1 MFQPGDL
8 VGLNG
13 SRGPELAVIDTLSG
27 SKAAL
32 RVGGEARRQ
41 QVPLRE
47 LDALAALPGAFD
59 PPASLLAPPWG
70 LTAEV
75 LQQHK
80 PSSRDLAAAWLL
92 LTEPVT
98 PAAASPS
105 GAAADGTPAV
115 MPLEDLVAL
124 VAPADAPAARAA
136 CWLVLQQPEQHFF
149 RWRHG
154 ALQPRSLRDLRQLR
168 RERHLERLARLR
180 EQRWQALLQQ
190 RQPLDP
196 SSLDAE
202 ARAQLDRLLA
212 LATGDITTPLP
223 LALRQALHSA
233 HCSAEPGAVRRLLV
247 DLGQW
252 EPHGLPSLQR
262 TAWDQGFAPE
272 LLAEA
277 ERLIAAAALPQPG
290 DDLRRDLTGLRTYT
304 LDDPDTQ
311 EIDDALSLE
320 QLAEGRQ
327 RLWVHI
333 ADPGRLVPAESPL
346 DLEARRRASS
356 LYLADRVVPMFP
368 FPLATGPFSLRQGQR
383 CPAWSTAIELEVDG
397 AVAAVEIV
405 RSWVVPTYRLS
416 YADGDAL
423 IELAP
428 KEEPDLASIDTLL
441 ERRRRW
447 RLAQGALQME
457 QPEGRIRAAEG
468 QTSVEITDP
477 TPARALVAEAMIL
490 NGAVI
495 AGYGV
500 SEGLA
505 LPYRGQPSAEL
516 PPAAQLEAL
525 PPGPVRHMALRRC
538 LTRGV
543 TGVQPSHHFSLGL
556 SAYVQATS
564 PIRRYADLLVQRQLA
579 AHQQQLPPLDG
590 TELGALLDQLDPA
603 LREGV
608 QISREDQRHWQQV
621 WFEQH
626 PDERLEGVFLRWLR
640 EQDRLGLVHL
650 EALALDVAARC
661 PAAAEAGTLLTVQV
675 QMVDSLSDLLRLEAR

>member
-1 MFQPGDL
+1 M
-8 VGLNG
+8 
-13 SRGPELAVIDTLSG
+13 IDTLSG

-32 RVGGEARRQ
+32 RVGFEARRQ

-47 LDALAALPGAFD
+47 LDPLVSLPGTFN
-59 PPASLLAPPWG
+59 PPASMVAPPWG
-70 LTAEV
+70 LTAEL
-75 LQQHK
+75 LQQQR
-80 PSSRDLAAAWLL
+80 PSSRDLGAAWLL
-92 LTEPVT
+92 LSEPVS
-98 PAAASPS
+98 PAA
-105 GAAADGTPAV
+105 GAASSHGAPPAA
-115 MPLEDLVAL
+115 MPLEELVAL
-124 VAPADAPAARAA
+124 VAPADTPAARAA
-136 CWLVLQQPEQHFF
+136 CWLVLQHQEQHFF

-154 ALQPRSLRDLRQLR
+154 AVQPRTLRDLRQLR
-168 RERHLERLARLR
+168 RERHLERLSRLR

-196 SSLDAE
+196 SSLDAQ
-202 ARAQLDRLLA
+202 ARAQLDHLLA
-212 LATGDITTPLP
+212 LAGGDTTTPLP
-223 LALRQALHSA
+223 VALRQALHGA

-252 EPHGLPSLQR
+252 EPHALPSLQR
-262 TAWDQGFAPE
+262 TVWEQGFVPD

-277 ERLIAAAALPQPG
+277 ERLIAAAADPQPG
-290 DDLRRDLTGLRTYT
+290 DDQRRDLTTLRTYT
-304 LDDPDTQ
+304 LDDPDTL

-320 QLAEGRQ
+320 QLGDGRQ

-333 ADPGRLVPAESPL
+333 ADPGRLVPPESPL

-368 FPLATGPFSLRQGQR
+368 FPLATGPFSLRQGHR
-383 CPAWSTAIELEVDG
+383 CAAWSTAIELDDEG
-397 AVAAVEIV
+397 AVADVEIV
-405 RSWVVPTYRLS
+405 RSWVLPTYRLS

-428 KEEPDLASIDTLL
+428 KEEPDLASIDALL

-447 RLAQGALQME
+447 RVAQGALQME
-457 QPEGRIRAAEG
+457 QPEGRIRAVDG

-477 TPARALVAEAMIL
+477 SPARALVAEAMIL

-495 AGYGV
+495 AAYGV

-543 TGVQPSHHFSLGL
+543 TGVQPCHHFSLGL

-564 PIRRYADLLVQRQLA
+564 PIRRYADLVVQRQLA
-579 AHQQQLPPLDG
+579 AHQQHQPPLDG
-590 TELGALLDQLDPA
+590 TDLGALLDQLDPP

-626 PDERLEGVFLRWLR
+626 PQERLEGVFLRWLR

-661 PAAAEAGTLLTVQV
+661 PAAAEPGTTLTVHV

>member
-1 MFQPGDL
+1 MAFQPGDL

-13 SRGPELAVIDTLSG
+13 TRGPELAVIDTLSG

-32 RVGGEARRQ
+32 RVGFEARRQ

-47 LDALAALPGAFD
+47 LDPLVSLPGTFN
-59 PPASLLAPPWG
+59 PPASMVAPPWG
-70 LTAEV
+70 LTAEL
-75 LQQHK
+75 LQQQR
-80 PSSRDLAAAWLL
+80 PSSRDLGAAWLL
-92 LTEPVT
+92 LSEPAST
-98 PAAASPS
+98 AAAGASSHGAPPAA
-105 GAAADGTPAV
+105 
-115 MPLEDLVAL
+115 MPLEELVAL
-124 VAPADAPAARAA
+124 VAPADTPAARAA
-136 CWLVLQQPEQHFF
+136 CWLVLQHQEQHFF

-154 ALQPRSLRDLRQLR
+154 AVQPRTLRDLRQLR
-168 RERHLERLARLR
+168 RERHLERLSRLR

-196 SSLDAE
+196 NSLDAQ
-202 ARAQLDRLLA
+202 ARAQLDHLLA
-212 LATGDITTPLP
+212 LAGGDTTTPLP
-223 LALRQALHSA
+223 VALRQALHGA

-252 EPHGLPSLQR
+252 EPHALPSLQR
-262 TAWDQGFAPE
+262 TVWEQGFVPD

-277 ERLIAAAALPQPG
+277 ERLIAAAADPQPG
-290 DDLRRDLTGLRTYT
+290 DDQRRDLTTLRTYT
-304 LDDPDTQ
+304 LDDPDTL

-320 QLAEGRQ
+320 QLGDGRQ

-333 ADPGRLVPAESPL
+333 ADPGRLVPPESPL

-368 FPLATGPFSLRQGQR
+368 FPLATGPFSLRQGHR
-383 CPAWSTAIELEVDG
+383 CAAWSTAIELDDEG

-405 RSWVVPTYRLS
+405 RSWVLPTYRLS

-428 KEEPDLASIDTLL
+428 KEEPDLASIDALL

-447 RLAQGALQME
+447 RVAQGALQME
-457 QPEGRIRAAEG
+457 QPEGRIRAVDG

-477 TPARALVAEAMIL
+477 SPARALVAEAMIL

-495 AGYGV
+495 AAYGV

-543 TGVQPSHHFSLGL
+543 TGVQPCHHFSLGL

-564 PIRRYADLLVQRQLA
+564 PIRRYADLVVQRQLA
-579 AHQQQLPPLDG
+579 AHQQHQPPLDG
-590 TELGALLDQLDPA
+590 TDLGALLDQLDPP

-626 PDERLEGVFLRWLR
+626 PLERREGVFLRWLR

-650 EALALDVAARC
+650 ETLALDVAARC
-661 PAAAEAGTLLTVQV
+661 PAAAEPGTTLTAHV

>member
-1 MFQPGDL
+1 MAFQPGDL

-13 SRGPELAVIDTLSG
+13 TRGPELAVIDSLSG

-32 RVGGEARRQ
+32 RVGFEARRQ

-47 LDALAALPGAFD
+47 LDPLVSLPGTFN
-59 PPASLLAPPWG
+59 PPASMVAPPWG
-70 LTAEV
+70 LTAEL
-75 LQQHK
+75 LQQQR
-80 PSSRDLAAAWLL
+80 PSSRDLGAAWLL
-92 LTEPVT
+92 LSEPAST
-98 PAAASPS
+98 AAAGASSHGAPPAA
-105 GAAADGTPAV
+105 
-115 MPLEDLVAL
+115 MPLEELVAL
-124 VAPADAPAARAA
+124 VAPADTPAARAA
-136 CWLVLQQPEQHFF
+136 CWLVLQHQEQHFF

-154 ALQPRSLRDLRQLR
+154 AVQPRTLRDLRQLR
-168 RERHLERLARLR
+168 RERHLERLSRLR

-196 SSLDAE
+196 SSLDAQ
-202 ARAQLDRLLA
+202 ARAQLDHLLA
-212 LATGDITTPLP
+212 LAGGDTTTPLP
-223 LALRQALHSA
+223 VALRQALHGA

-252 EPHGLPSLQR
+252 EPHALPSLQR
-262 TAWDQGFAPE
+262 TVWEQGFVPE

-277 ERLIAAAALPQPG
+277 ERLIAAAADPQPG
-290 DDLRRDLTGLRTYT
+290 DDQRRDLTTLRTYT
-304 LDDPDTQ
+304 LDDPDTL

-320 QLAEGRQ
+320 QLGDGRQ

-333 ADPGRLVPAESPL
+333 ADPGRLVPPESPL

-368 FPLATGPFSLRQGQR
+368 FPLATGPFSLRQGHR
-383 CPAWSTAIELEVDG
+383 CAAWSTAIELDDEG

-405 RSWVVPTYRLS
+405 RSWVLPTYRLS

-428 KEEPDLASIDTLL
+428 KEEPDLASIDALL

-447 RLAQGALQME
+447 RVAQGALQME
-457 QPEGRIRAAEG
+457 QPEGRIRAVDG

-477 TPARALVAEAMIL
+477 SPARALVAEAMIL

-495 AGYGV
+495 AAYGV

-543 TGVQPSHHFSLGL
+543 TGVQPCHHFSLGL

-564 PIRRYADLLVQRQLA
+564 PIRRYADLVVQRQLA
-579 AHQQQLPPLDG
+579 AHQQHQPPLDG
-590 TELGALLDQLDPA
+590 TDLGALLDQLDPP

-626 PDERLEGVFLRWLR
+626 PQERLEGVFLRWLR

-661 PAAAEAGTLLTVQV
+661 PAAAEPGTTFTVHV

>member
-1 MFQPGDL
+1 LAFQPGDL

-32 RVGGEARRQ
+32 RVGFEARRQ

-47 LDALAALPGAFD
+47 LDPLVSLPGTFN
-59 PPASLLAPPWG
+59 PPASMVAPPWG
-70 LTAEV
+70 LTAEL
-75 LQQHK
+75 LQQQR
-80 PSSRDLAAAWLL
+80 PSSRDLGAAWLL
-92 LTEPVT
+92 LSEPVS
-98 PAAASPS
+98 PAAA
-105 GAAADGTPAV
+105 GASSHGAPPAA
-115 MPLEDLVAL
+115 MPLEELVAL
-124 VAPADAPAARAA
+124 VAPADTPAARAA
-136 CWLVLQQPEQHFF
+136 CWLVLQHQEQHFF

-154 ALQPRSLRDLRQLR
+154 AVQPRTLRDLRQLR
-168 RERHLERLARLR
+168 RERHLERLSRLR

-196 SSLDAE
+196 SSLDAQ
-202 ARAQLDRLLA
+202 ARAQLDHLLA
-212 LATGDITTPLP
+212 LAGGDTTTPLP
-223 LALRQALHSA
+223 VALRQALHGA

-252 EPHGLPSLQR
+252 EPHALPSLQR
-262 TAWDQGFAPE
+262 TVWEQGFVPE

-277 ERLIAAAALPQPG
+277 ERLIAAAADPQLG
-290 DDLRRDLTGLRTYT
+290 DDQRRDLTTLRTYT
-304 LDDPDTQ
+304 LDDPDTL

-320 QLAEGRQ
+320 QLGDGRQ

-333 ADPGRLVPAESPL
+333 ADPGRLVPPESPL

-368 FPLATGPFSLRQGQR
+368 FPLATGPFSLRQGHR
-383 CPAWSTAIELEVDG
+383 CAAWSTAIELDDEG

-405 RSWVVPTYRLS
+405 RSWVLPTYRLS

-428 KEEPDLASIDTLL
+428 KEEPDLASIDALL

-447 RLAQGALQME
+447 RVAQGALQME
-457 QPEGRIRAAEG
+457 QPEGRIRAVDG

-477 TPARALVAEAMIL
+477 SPARALVAEAMIL

-495 AGYGV
+495 AAYGV

-543 TGVQPSHHFSLGL
+543 TGVQPCHHFSLGL

-564 PIRRYADLLVQRQLA
+564 PIRRYADLVVQRQLA
-579 AHQQQLPPLDG
+579 AHQQHQPPLDG
-590 TELGALLDQLDPA
+590 TDLGALLDQLDPP

-626 PDERLEGVFLRWLR
+626 PQERLEGVFLRWLR

-661 PAAAEAGTLLTVQV
+661 PASAEPGTTLTVHV

>member
-1 MFQPGDL
+1 MAFQPGDL

-32 RVGGEARRQ
+32 RVGFEARRQ

-47 LDALAALPGAFD
+47 LDPLVSLPGTFN
-59 PPASLLAPPWG
+59 PPASMVAPPWG
-70 LTAEV
+70 LTAEL
-75 LQQHK
+75 LQQQR
-80 PSSRDLAAAWLL
+80 PSSRDLGAAWLL
-92 LTEPVT
+92 LSEPAST
-98 PAAASPS
+98 AAAGASSHGAPPAA
-105 GAAADGTPAV
+105 
-115 MPLEDLVAL
+115 MPLEELVAL
-124 VAPADAPAARAA
+124 VAPADTPAARAA
-136 CWLVLQQPEQHFF
+136 CWLVLQHQEQHFF

-154 ALQPRSLRDLRQLR
+154 AVQPRTLRDLRQLR
-168 RERHLERLARLR
+168 RERHLQRLSRLR

-196 SSLDAE
+196 SSLDAQ
-202 ARAQLDRLLA
+202 ARAQLDHLLA
-212 LATGDITTPLP
+212 LAGGDTTTPLP
-223 LALRQALHSA
+223 VALRQALHGA

-252 EPHGLPSLQR
+252 EPHALPSLQR
-262 TAWDQGFAPE
+262 TVWEQGFVPD

-277 ERLIAAAALPQPG
+277 ERLIAAAADPQPG
-290 DDLRRDLTGLRTYT
+290 DDHRRDLTTLRTYT
-304 LDDPDTQ
+304 LDDPDTL

-320 QLAEGRQ
+320 QLGDGRQ

-333 ADPGRLVPAESPL
+333 ADPGRLVPPESPL

-368 FPLATGPFSLRQGQR
+368 FPLATGPFSLRQGHR
-383 CPAWSTAIELEVDG
+383 CAAWSTAIELDDEG

-405 RSWVVPTYRLS
+405 RSWVLPTYRLS

-428 KEEPDLASIDTLL
+428 KEEPDLASIDALL

-447 RLAQGALQME
+447 RVAQGALQME
-457 QPEGRIRAAEG
+457 QPEGRIRAVDG

-477 TPARALVAEAMIL
+477 SPARALVAEAMIL

-495 AGYGV
+495 AAYGV

-543 TGVQPSHHFSLGL
+543 TGVQPCHHFSLGL

-564 PIRRYADLLVQRQLA
+564 PIRRYADLVVQRQLA
-579 AHQQQLPPLDG
+579 AHQQHQPPLDG
-590 TELGALLDQLDPA
+590 TDLGALLDQLDPP

-626 PDERLEGVFLRWLR
+626 PQERLEGVFLRWLR

-661 PAAAEAGTLLTVQV
+661 PAAAEPGTTLTVHV

>member
-1 MFQPGDL
+1 LAFQPGDL

-13 SRGPELAVIDTLSG
+13 TRGPELAVIDTLSG

-32 RVGGEARRQ
+32 RVGFEARRQ

-47 LDALAALPGAFD
+47 LDPLVSLPGTFN
-59 PPASLLAPPWG
+59 PPASMVAPPWG
-70 LTAEV
+70 LTAEL
-75 LQQHK
+75 LQQQR
-80 PSSRDLAAAWLL
+80 PSSRDLGAAWLL
-92 LTEPVT
+92 LSEPVS
-98 PAAASPS
+98 PAAGGASS
-105 GAAADGTPAV
+105 HGAPPAA
-115 MPLEDLVAL
+115 MPLEELVAL
-124 VAPADAPAARAA
+124 VAPADTPAARAA
-136 CWLVLQQPEQHFF
+136 CWLVLQHQEQHFF

-154 ALQPRSLRDLRQLR
+154 AVQPRTLRDLRQLR
-168 RERHLERLARLR
+168 RERHLERLSRLR

-196 SSLDAE
+196 SSLDAQ
-202 ARAQLDRLLA
+202 ARAQLDHLLA
-212 LATGDITTPLP
+212 LAGGDTTTPLP
-223 LALRQALHSA
+223 VALRQALHGA
-233 HCSAEPGAVRRLLV
+233 HCGAEPGAVRRLLV

-252 EPHGLPSLQR
+252 EPHALPSLQR
-262 TAWDQGFAPE
+262 TVWEQGFVPD

-277 ERLIAAAALPQPG
+277 ERLIAAAADPQPG
-290 DDLRRDLTGLRTYT
+290 DDQRRDLTTLRTYT
-304 LDDPDTQ
+304 LDDPDTL

-320 QLAEGRQ
+320 QLGDGRQ

-333 ADPGRLVPAESPL
+333 ADPGRLVPPESPL

-368 FPLATGPFSLRQGQR
+368 FPLATGPFSLRQGHR
-383 CPAWSTAIELEVDG
+383 CAAWSTAIELDDEG
-397 AVAAVEIV
+397 AVADVEIV
-405 RSWVVPTYRLS
+405 RSWVLPTYRLS
-416 YADGDAL
+416 YADGEAL

-428 KEEPDLASIDTLL
+428 KEEPDLASIDALL

-447 RLAQGALQME
+447 RVAQGALQME
-457 QPEGRIRAAEG
+457 QPEGRIRAVDG
-468 QTSVEITDP
+468 QTSVDITDP
-477 TPARALVAEAMIL
+477 SPARALVAEAMIL

-495 AGYGV
+495 AAYGV

-543 TGVQPSHHFSLGL
+543 TGVQPCHHFSLGL

-564 PIRRYADLLVQRQLA
+564 PIRRYADLVVQRQLA
-579 AHQQQLPPLDG
+579 AHQQQQPPLDG
-590 TELGALLDQLDPA
+590 TDLGALLDQLDPP

-626 PDERLEGVFLRWLR
+626 PQERLEGVFLRWLR

-661 PAAAEAGTLLTVQV
+661 PAAAEPGTTLTVHV

>member
-1 MFQPGDL
+1 MAFQPGDL

-32 RVGGEARRQ
+32 RVGFEARRQ

-47 LDALAALPGAFD
+47 LDPLVSLPGTFN
-59 PPASLLAPPWG
+59 PPASMVAPPWG
-70 LTAEV
+70 LTAEL
-75 LQQHK
+75 LQQQR
-80 PSSRDLAAAWLL
+80 PSSRDLGAAWLL
-92 LTEPVT
+92 LSEPGS
-98 PAAASPS
+98 PAAA
-105 GAAADGTPAV
+105 GASSHGAPPAA
-115 MPLEDLVAL
+115 MPLEELVAL
-124 VAPADAPAARAA
+124 VAPADTPAARAA
-136 CWLVLQQPEQHFF
+136 CWLVLQHQEQHFF

-154 ALQPRSLRDLRQLR
+154 AVQPRTLRDLRQLR
-168 RERHLERLARLR
+168 RERHLERLSRLR

-196 SSLDAE
+196 SSLDAQ
-202 ARAQLDRLLA
+202 ARAQLDHLLA
-212 LATGDITTPLP
+212 LAGGDTTTPLP
-223 LALRQALHSA
+223 VALRQALHGA
-233 HCSAEPGAVRRLLV
+233 HCSAEPGVVRRLLV

-252 EPHGLPSLQR
+252 EPHALPSLQR
-262 TAWDQGFAPE
+262 TVWEQGFVPE

-277 ERLIAAAALPQPG
+277 ERLIAAAADPQPG
-290 DDLRRDLTGLRTYT
+290 DDQRRDLTTLRTYT
-304 LDDPDTQ
+304 LDDPDTL

-320 QLAEGRQ
+320 QLGDGRQ

-333 ADPGRLVPAESPL
+333 ADPGRLVPPESPL

-368 FPLATGPFSLRQGQR
+368 FPLATGPFSLRQGHR
-383 CPAWSTAIELEVDG
+383 CAAWSTAIELDDEG

-405 RSWVVPTYRLS
+405 RSWVLPTYRLS

-428 KEEPDLASIDTLL
+428 KEEPDLASIDALL

-447 RLAQGALQME
+447 RVAQGALQME
-457 QPEGRIRAAEG
+457 QPEGRIRAVDG

-477 TPARALVAEAMIL
+477 SPARALVAEAMIL

-495 AGYGV
+495 AAYGV

-543 TGVQPSHHFSLGL
+543 TGVQPCHHFSLGL

-564 PIRRYADLLVQRQLA
+564 PIRRYADLVVQRQLA
-579 AHQQQLPPLDG
+579 AHQQHQPPLDG
-590 TELGALLDQLDPA
+590 TDLGALLDQLDPP

-626 PDERLEGVFLRWLR
+626 PQERLEGVFLRWLR

-661 PAAAEAGTLLTVQV
+661 PAAAEPGTTLTVHV

>member
-1 MFQPGDL
+1 MAFQPGDL

-13 SRGPELAVIDTLSG
+13 TRGPELAVIDTLSG

-32 RVGGEARRQ
+32 RVGFEARRQ

-47 LDALAALPGAFD
+47 LDPLVSLPGTFN
-59 PPASLLAPPWG
+59 PPASMVAPPWG
-70 LTAEV
+70 LTAEL
-75 LQQHK
+75 LQQQR
-80 PSSRDLAAAWLL
+80 PSSRDLGAAWLL
-92 LTEPVT
+92 LSEPAST
-98 PAAASPS
+98 AAAGASSHGAPPAA
-105 GAAADGTPAV
+105 
-115 MPLEDLVAL
+115 MPLEELVAL
-124 VAPADAPAARAA
+124 VAPADTPAARAA
-136 CWLVLQQPEQHFF
+136 CWLVLQHQEQHFF

-154 ALQPRSLRDLRQLR
+154 AVQPRTLRDLRQLR
-168 RERHLERLARLR
+168 RERHLERLSRLR

-196 SSLDAE
+196 NSLDAQ
-202 ARAQLDRLLA
+202 ARAQLDHLLA
-212 LATGDITTPLP
+212 LAGGDTTTPLP
-223 LALRQALHSA
+223 VALRQALHGA

-252 EPHGLPSLQR
+252 EPHALPSLQR
-262 TAWDQGFAPE
+262 TVWEQGFVPE

-277 ERLIAAAALPQPG
+277 ERLIAAAADPQPG
-290 DDLRRDLTGLRTYT
+290 DDQRRDLTTLRTYT
-304 LDDPDTQ
+304 LDDPDTL

-320 QLAEGRQ
+320 QLGDGRQ

-333 ADPGRLVPAESPL
+333 ADPGRLVPPESPL

-368 FPLATGPFSLRQGQR
+368 FPLATGPFSLRQGHR
-383 CPAWSTAIELEVDG
+383 CAAWSTAIELDDEG

-405 RSWVVPTYRLS
+405 RSWVLPTYRLS

-428 KEEPDLASIDTLL
+428 KEEPDLASIDALL

-447 RLAQGALQME
+447 RVAQGALQME
-457 QPEGRIRAAEG
+457 QPEGRIRAVDG

-477 TPARALVAEAMIL
+477 SPARALVAEAMIL

-495 AGYGV
+495 AAYGV

-543 TGVQPSHHFSLGL
+543 TGVQPCHHFSLGL

-564 PIRRYADLLVQRQLA
+564 PIRRYADLVVQRQLA
-579 AHQQQLPPLDG
+579 AHQQHQPPLDG
-590 TELGALLDQLDPA
+590 TDLGALLDQLDPP

-626 PDERLEGVFLRWLR
+626 PQERLEGVFLRWLR

-661 PAAAEAGTLLTVQV
+661 PASAEPGTTLTVHV